1 MKKKILCIVFLLIY
15 MLCMG
20 FSVSAVESDEIPFE
34 TYTYWVDGNDKKAVG
49 IKPLYRF
56 SKMFDGDDWNI
67 GALNAPNDI
76 VTDKNGL
83 VYLLD
88 SGNSRIIILNPDGTY
103 NGIVS
108 NLEFNGEQLDFTGAK
123 GISIDRRGGLMIADS
138 NNARV
143 IRLDKD
149 YKVKSFVSLPD
160 SSVIPDDFVF
170 QPTKAVEDKEGY
182 LYVLSYGSYYGAL
195 VYSPEN
201 VFCGFYGSNEVQG
214 NILTALGTIWKK
226 ITYTEQKQSASTQKI
241 PYQFVNM
248 ALDEN
253 NFLYTITGRTDAWS
267 VTKGQ
272 IRKMNPSGKNVLK
285 TYNGKNASSF
295 DFGDISNLRI
305 DKTSQKVETNFVSIC
320 LDEKGFIYALD
331 SNFGHIFI
339 YDKNSNP
346 LCVFGDNTGEQYG
359 TFEYAQAVAAHG
371 EYVYVIDS
379 IRNNLTVFTETDYC
393 KLYKQAQLLTLQE
406 NYEEAFP
413 LWQNILRQ
421 DKNNQLAYRAL
432 AHFMLEEQRFKD
444 AMHYSEIGIDRTTY
458 ALAFRQVRT
467 KFIANN
473 AQWLILGAA
482 FAVVTISIIFYII
495 KRKKDAQPKAK
506 SQFAFSLSVIMHPF
520 NRFAMIKNRSMGSVW
535 IAAVYL
541 IVLFLSRCTEDLLIG
556 FSFGS
561 VDKAE
566 YNALIT
572 FAGSALI
579 AVLFAVSNWLICV
592 LMDGKGKLREIFIV
606 TCYSMLPLIVKNF
619 LGAILSNILV
629 PDEAILLTLL
639 NIVAWA
645 IAGIMLCIGI
655 MIVQEYDFFHF
666 LGTAVLTVLAMGLVI
681 FIIFMIG
688 ILIQECSGFLQ
699 SVYHEIFFR

>member
-1 MKKKILCIVFLLIY
+1 
-15 MLCMG
+15 MG
-20 FSVSAVESDEIPFE
+20 FSVSAAASDEIPFK

-56 SKMFDGDDWNI
+56 SKMLDGDDWNI

-76 VTDKNGL
+76 VTDQNGL

-103 NGIVS
+103 NGVVL
-108 NLEFNGEQLDFTGAK
+108 NLEYNGEQLDFTGAK
-123 GISIDRRGGLMIADS
+123 GISIDRSGGLMIADS

-149 YKVKSFVSLPD
+149 YKVKAFVTLPD

-214 NILTALGTIWKK
+214 NLLTALGTIWKR

-253 NFLYTITGRTDAWS
+253 NFLYTITGRTDAWA
-267 VTKGQ
+267 VNKGQ
-272 IRKMNPSGKNVLK
+272 IRRMNPSGKNVLK
-285 TYNGKNASSF
+285 TYTGKNASSF

-320 LDEKGFIYALD
+320 LDENGFIYALD

-339 YDKNSNP
+339 YDKKSNL
-346 LCVFGDNTGEQYG
+346 LCVFGSNKGEQYG
-359 TFEYAQAVAAHG
+359 TFEYAQAIAAHG
-371 EYVYVIDS
+371 KYVYVIDS

-393 KLYKQAQLLTLQE
+393 KLYKQAQFLTLQE
-406 NYEEAFP
+406 NYKEAFP
-413 LWQNILRQ
+413 LWQSILRQ
-421 DKNNQLAYRAL
+421 DKNNQLAYRAS
-432 AHFMLEEQRFKD
+432 AHFWLEEQNIKD
-444 AMHYSEIGIDRTTY
+444 AMRYSKIGIDRTTY
-458 ALAFRQVRT
+458 ALAFRQART
-467 KFIANN
+467 KFMSDN
-473 AQWLILGAA
+473 AQWFILVAF
-482 FAVVTISIIFYII
+482 FAVVAISVTVLII
-495 KRKKDAQPKAK
+495 KRKKKAKPKLK
-506 SQFAFSLSVIMHPF
+506 SQFVFSLSIIMHPF
-520 NRFAMIKNRSMGSVW
+520 DQFAKIKNRSMGS
-535 IAAVYL
+535 IRLSAVYL
-541 IVLFLSRCTEDLLIG
+541 IILFLSRCTDDLLIG

-561 VDKAE
+561 ADKAE

-619 LGAILSNILV
+619 LSVILSNILV

-639 NIVAWA
+639 NIVAWV
-645 IAGIMLCIGI
+645 ITGIMLCIGI

-666 LGTAVLTVLAMGLVI
+666 LGTTVLTVLAMGLVI
-681 FIIFMIG
+681 FIVFMIG